1 MRQLP
6 MRRDHG
12 PARPRVRH
20 GWRRPQRWRGGAAV
34 EFLLCLPLLILLAF
48 PVADLARV
56 LQADMILTGMAR
68 EGANLASRTSQRE
81 QDVME
86 ALAATALPL
95 DMGRFGAIRIT
106 RVLAARSGGVVR
118 NVVVGQYRWG
128 SSNPGGGVWACGAG
142 GTSWNADGSCGGL
155 PPPQSAPSVNI
166 LTGQLAEGD
175 MVYLVEVF
183 YRFPL
188 LFGAGSI
195 APAINP
201 DLYAMAVF

>member
-1 MRQLP
+1 MRQFP
-6 MRRDHG
+6 MKRGHG
-12 PARPRVRH
+12 PARLRARH
-20 GWRRPQRWRGGAAV
+20 GWRGGAAV
-34 EFLLCLPLLILLAF
+34 EFLLCLPILILLAF

-56 LQADMILTGMAR
+56 LQANMILTSMAR
-68 EGANLASRTSQRE
+68 EGANLASRTDQRE

-95 DMGRFGAIRIT
+95 DMGRFGTIRIT
-106 RVLAARSGGVVR
+106 RVLAAKSGGVVR
-118 NVVVGQYRWG
+118 NVVVGQYRWSHG
-128 SSNPGGGVWACGAG
+128 GPEPRGGVWTCGAG

-155 PPPQSAPSVNI
+155 PSPQSAPTVNI

-175 MVYLVEVF
+175 MVHLVEVF

-188 LFGAGSI
+188 LFGTGSI

-201 DLYAMAVF
+201 DLYAMAVL